1 MKSLPIVLLLSF
13 LLITPANAQEVTV
26 QPTNA
31 QTNASRRGFFLG
43 LGLGGGGISFLS
55 STDSMSKGAGIG
67 SLRIGGGINDK
78 LLLMGESFAAVTSWG
93 GTDYLSVSSFCLSA
107 QYFFMEGFY
116 GRSGLGMAVSRLDTN
131 MGGVGVSMESKV
143 GFSMLAAT
151 GYEFRLVK
159 FFALAPEIEANYAR
173 VNGENVLSYGIQL
186 AALFYL

>member
-13 LLITPANAQEVTV
+13 LLITPANAQ
-26 QPTNA
+26 QKDN
-31 QTNASRRGFFLG
+31 SRHFLLG
-43 LGLGGGGISFLS
+43 LGLGGGGISFMS

-93 GTDYLSVSSFCLSA
+93 GTDYLSVSSLCLSA
-107 QYFFMEGFY
+107 QYFFMDNFY
-116 GRSGLGMAVSRLDTN
+116 VRPGLGIAVARLDTSL
-131 MGGVGVSMESKV
+131 GGIGVSMESKV